1 MKNNEILLDIE
12 MRLTKKQNQYL
23 VNVIELCQQNTPNG
37 LVWEGDELFQ
47 ETKKLQRDIIGLAIC
62 DRERKMTIAK
72 EQLERAFTP
81 RIQKMLENEE

>member
-1 MKNNEILLDIE
+1 MNNDEIQMDIE
-12 MRLTKKQNQYL
+12 NRITKKQNQYL

-47 ETKKLQRDIIGLAIC
+47 ETKELQIDIIGLAIC
-62 DRERKMTIAK
+62 NRERKIDLCK

-81 RIQKMLENEE
+81 RIQKMLENKE

>member
-1 MKNNEILLDIE
+1 MKNDEIQMDIE
-12 MRLTKKQNQYL
+12 NRITKKQNQYL
-23 VNVIELCQQNTPNG
+23 VNVIELVKQNTPNG
-37 LVWEGDELFQ
+37 LVWEEEELFQ

-62 DRERKMTIAK
+62 DRERKMDIAK

>member
-37 LVWEGDELFQ
+37 LVWEEEELFQ
-47 ETKKLQRDIIGLAIC
+47 ETKKLQRDIIGLVIC
-62 DRERKMTIAK
+62 DRERKMMIAK